1 MGDRVITDN
10 GPVEIVSTGPLS
22 YYSVMLLDA
31 SEFFA
36 HLGEGGNHLVVDGF
50 WCGVMLLFEGFGGLG
65 CEGCIGVGTRGGGCV
80 CLCFGQIMVFL
91 GKDMVIF
98 V

>member
-1 MGDRVITDN
+1 
-10 GPVEIVSTGPLS
+10 
-22 YYSVMLLDA
+22 
-31 SEFFA
+31 
-36 HLGEGGNHLVVDGF
+36 
-50 WCGVMLLFEGFGGLG
+50 MLLFEGFGGLG